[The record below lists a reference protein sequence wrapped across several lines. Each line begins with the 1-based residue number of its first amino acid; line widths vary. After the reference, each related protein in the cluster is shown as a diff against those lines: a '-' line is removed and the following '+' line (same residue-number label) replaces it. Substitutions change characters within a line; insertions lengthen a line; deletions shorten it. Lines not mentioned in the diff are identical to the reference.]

1 MISIDTFPNAPGS
14 VTKARYLVTD
24 ALRSFPQEVRDSVET
39 LLSEL
44 ATNCVRHTSS
54 EFTVRIDTAADK
66 IRVDVTD
73 SGPGTPRIESPPL
86 SEPAG
91 RGLRIV
97 DLLADRW
104 GIISDDPSFDKTVW
118 FEIANR
124 PGTRSD

>member
-1 MISIDTFPNAPGS
+1 MISTGTFPNAPAS
-14 VTKARYLVTD
+14 VTKARHLVTD
-24 ALRSFPQEVRDSVET
+24 ALRSFPQEVRDAVET

-54 EFTVRIDTAADK
+54 EFTVRIDAAPDK
-66 IRVDVTD
+66 VRVDVTD
-73 SGPGTPRIESPPL
+73 SGRGTPTIKAPPPT
-86 SEPAG
+86 EPTG

-104 GIISDDPSFDKTVW
+104 GIMSDDPSFDKTVW

-124 PGTRSD
+124 PASRPG